1 MADLLD
7 QESVDEFRQAIRDVL
22 DTFQQSPVILRRTAT
37 GEEINLLVGL
47 KPLTD
52 GAAHGELQP
61 RETGEEIIERY
72 EVRVGHD
79 LLVEKGLIGNGA
91 ILIAVDDSLTINGK
105 RFYLECL
112 ADGKPFRDTS
122 LQVIMEAVR

>member
-7 QESVDEFRQAIRDVL
+7 QESVDEFRQAIRNVL
-22 DTFQQSPVILRRTAT
+22 DTFQQSPVILRRAAT

-72 EVRVGHD
+72 EVRVGYD

-105 RFYLECL
+105 RFYLERL
-112 ADGKPFRDTS
+112 ADGTPFRATS
-122 LQVIMEAVR
+122 FQVIMEAVR

>member
-22 DTFQQSPVILRRTAT
+22 DTFQQSPVILRRAT

-112 ADGKPFRDTS
+112 ADGKPFRATS